1 MTIPNF
7 RPVLL
12 GILSAT
18 TLALASLS
26 MPAAADDVQVK
37 LSGDSEVPPVS
48 TKASGSGT
56 ITIKPDMTVSGSVT
70 TSGVAA
76 TMAHIHIGKAGTNGP
91 VAVTLN
97 KSGDNAWK
105 VPEGTKLSESQY
117 HAYKAGELYVNVH
130 SAENKGGE
138 IRGQLN
144 PPKAATSTY

>member
-26 MPAAADDVQVK
+26 MPATADDVQVK

-97 KSGDNAWK
+97 KSGDNVWK
-105 VPEGTKLSESQY
+105 VPEGTKLSDSQY
-117 HAYKAGELYVNVH
+117 QAYKAGELYVNVH